1 MQRIRPVGM
10 MVAAIALLCS
20 LMGGP
25 LLGQARAQ
33 EQVELRVW
41 DQFTVPEESAV
52 ADAIYGAFQE
62 ANPNVTIVR
71 EAFSTE
77 QMRDTVNTA
86 ISSGSGPD
94 VIFYDAGP
102 GYAGVLADAGFL
114 LPLTDYA
121 AEYGW
126 DERVSPPALE
136 ATSLGGVLYGMPLQ
150 TDLIGMYAN
159 KTLLEQEGLSI
170 PTTLDE
176 MVAFC
181 GAAVEKGYVPIA
193 FANNPGWS
201 AFHQFSMTANQNIG
215 PEAMREILVNNN
227 GRWDTPEITE
237 AISAYFETMRDA
249 GCFPDGV
256 NAIPYDDGNSLFY
269 SGMALLN
276 TTGSWIAGE
285 IATNMPDQEV
295 VYVPFP
301 LIKDGNEPTWI
312 SGVGSAYYINAATE
326 HPDEAAAFVDFLFN
340 QDSVEKWLGEAKY
353 FVPVDFDAS
362 AVELDPVTTQ
372 IVEVLQAA
380 GESDAQFGYNIDV
393 MAPPAF
399 NDMMQNGFQAMLNG
413 DKTAEQQAADLQAAW
428 EKGMPAAEATPAS

>member
-20 LMGGP
+20 LMVGP
-25 LLGQARAQ
+25 LLGQAQAQ

-52 ADAIYGAFQE
+52 ADAIYAAFQE
-62 ANPNVTIVR
+62 ANPNVKIVR
-71 EAFSTE
+71 EAFQTA

-121 AEYGW
+121 AKFGW

-136 ATSLGGVLYGMPLQ
+136 ATSLNGVLYGMPLQ

-159 KTLLEQEGLSI
+159 KTLLDQEGLTA
-170 PTTLDE
+170 PNTLDE
-176 MVAFC
+176 MVTFC
-181 GAAVEKGYVPIA
+181 AAAKEKGYIPVA
-193 FANNPGWS
+193 FSNNPGWS

-215 PEAMREILVNNN
+215 PAAMRDLLVNHK
-227 GRWDTPEITE
+227 GRWDTPEMTE
-237 AISAYFETMRDA
+237 AITAFFVTMQDA
-249 GCFPDGV
+249 GCFADDV
-256 NAIPYDDGNSLFY
+256 NAIQYDDGNSLFY
-269 SGMALLN
+269 SGQALLN

-285 IATNMPDQEV
+285 IATNMPDQDV
-295 VYVPFP
+295 QFVPFP
-301 LIKDGNEPTWI
+301 LIKESNEPTWI
-312 SGVGSAYYINAATE
+312 SGVGSAFYINASTA

-353 FVPVDFDAS
+353 FVPVAFDAS
-362 AVELDPVTTQ
+362 ALDLDPVTAQ
-372 IVEVLQAA
+372 IVTVLQEA
-380 GESDAQFGYNIDV
+380 GDSGALFGYNIDV

-399 NDMMQNGFQAMLNG
+399 NDMMQNGFQAVLAG

-428 EKGMPAAEATPAS
+428 EEGMPAADATPTS

>member
-20 LMGGP
+20 LMVGP

-52 ADAIYGAFQE
+52 ADAIYAAFQE
-62 ANPNVTIVR
+62 ANPNVKIVR
-71 EAFSTE
+71 EAFQTE

-102 GYAGVLADAGFL
+102 GYAGVLAEAGFL

-121 AEYGW
+121 AKYGW

-136 ATSLGGVLYGMPLQ
+136 ATSIDGVLYGMPLQ

-159 KTLLEQEGLSI
+159 KTLLDQEGLTA

-176 MVAFC
+176 MVTFC
-181 GAAVEKGYVPIA
+181 AAAKEKGYIPVA
-193 FANNPGWS
+193 FSNNPGWS

-215 PEAMREILVNNN
+215 PAAMRDLLLNNK

-237 AISAYFETMRDA
+237 AITAFFVTMQDA
-249 GCFPDGV
+249 GCFPDDV
-256 NAIPYDDGNSLFY
+256 NAIQYDDGNALFY
-269 SGMALLN
+269 TGQALLN
-276 TTGSWIAGE
+276 TSGSWLASE
-285 IATNMPDQEV
+285 IATNMSDQDV
-295 VYVPFP
+295 QFTTFP
-301 LIKDGNEPTWI
+301 LIKEGNEPTWI
-312 SGVGSAYYINAATE
+312 SGVGSAFYINAGSQ

-340 QDSVEKWLGEAKY
+340 QDSVAKWLGEAKY
-353 FVPVDFDAS
+353 FVPVAFDAS
-362 AVELDPVTTQ
+362 TIEIDPVTAQ
-372 IVEVLQAA
+372 IVTVLQEA
-380 GESDAQFGYNIDV
+380 GSSGAQFGYNIDV

-399 NDMMQNGFQAMLNG
+399 NDMMQSGFQAVLAG

-428 EKGMPAAEATPAS
+428 DEGMPAAEATPAS

>member
-10 MVAAIALLCS
+10 MVAAITLLCS
-20 LMGGP
+20 LMVGP
-25 LLGQARAQ
+25 LLGQATAQ
-33 EQVELRVW
+33 EPVELRVW

-52 ADAIYGAFQE
+52 ADAIYGAFME

-71 EAFSTE
+71 EEFQTA

-121 AEYGW
+121 AQYGW

-136 ATSLGGVLYGMPLQ
+136 ATSLDGVLYGMPLQ

-159 KTLLEQEGLSI
+159 KTLLDQEGLTA
-170 PTTLDE
+170 PTNLEE

-181 GAAVEKGYVPIA
+181 GAAKEKGYVPIA
-193 FANNPGWS
+193 FSNNPGWS

-215 PEAMREILVNNN
+215 PEAMRELLVNQN

-237 AISAYFETMRDA
+237 AITAFFVTMRDA
-249 GCFPDGV
+249 GCFPDDV
-256 NAIPYDDGNSLFY
+256 NAIIYDDGNSLFY
-269 SGMALLN
+269 SGQALLN
-276 TTGSWIAGE
+276 TSGSWIAGE
-285 IATNMPDQEV
+285 IATNMPDQDV
-295 VYVPFP
+295 QFVTFP
-301 LIKDGNEPTWI
+301 LIKEGNAPTWI
-312 SGVGSAYYINAATE
+312 SGVGSAFYINATTA

-340 QDSVEKWLGEAKY
+340 QDSVEQWLGEAKY
-353 FVPVDFDAS
+353 FVPVEFDAS
-362 AVELDPVTTQ
+362 ALELDPVTAQ
-372 IVEVLQAA
+372 IVTVLQEA
-380 GESDAQFGYNIDV
+380 GDSGTQFGYNIDV
-393 MAPPAF
+393 MAPPAY
-399 NDMMQNGFQAMLNG
+399 NDMMQNGFQAVLNG

-428 EKGMPAAEATPAS
+428 EEGMPAAEATPAS